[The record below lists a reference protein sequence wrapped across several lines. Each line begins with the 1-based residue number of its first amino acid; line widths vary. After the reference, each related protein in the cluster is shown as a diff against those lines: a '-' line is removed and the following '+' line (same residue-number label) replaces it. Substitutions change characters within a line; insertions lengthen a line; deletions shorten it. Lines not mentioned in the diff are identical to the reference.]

1 MPISELKLAKELI
14 RRPSITPKDA
24 GAINILAKKLRSLG
38 FKCQLINFKNIKNLY
53 AKLGKS
59 SPNFCYA
66 GHTDVVPPGNISDW
80 SVNPFKPTVK
90 NNKLIGRGANDM
102 KASIACFVAA
112 VSRFKAKNKKFNGSI
127 SLLITGDEEG
137 VAINGTKRVVEYLK
151 RKREKINFCLVGEPT
166 NPNKLGEMIKIGRR
180 GSITGRLTITGTQG
194 HVAYPH
200 RANNPSNTIVN
211 ILKRIKE
218 TKLDNGTKKVVK
230 YLKRKKEK
238 INFCLVGE
246 PTNPNKLGE
255 MIKIGRRGSITG
267 RLTVIGT
274 QGHVAYPHIANNPSN
289 TLVKILKKIK
299 EVKLDKG
306 TKNFQP
312 SNLEITKINI
322 DNHTDNVIPGSANAV
337 FNIRYNDKHSSS
349 SLKRKLNKIFRSITR
364 KAKCKFNIKYEVSGE
379 AFLTKPNKT
388 TYMIQNTIK
397 KITGIKPKLST
408 AGGTSDAR
416 FIRKIAP
423 CLEFGLVGKTM
434 HKIDE
439 SVPLP
444 DLKKLTNIYL
454 NILENY
460 FK

>member
-1 MPISELKLAKELI
+1 MSISELKLAKELI
-14 RRPSITPKDA
+14 RKPSITPKDA
-24 GAINILAKKLRSLG
+24 GAINLLAKNLKSLG
-38 FKCQLINFKNIKNLY
+38 FKCQVINFKNVKNLY
-53 AKLGKS
+53 AKLGKAK
-59 SPNFCYA
+59 PNFCYA
-66 GHTDVVPPGNISDW
+66 GHTDVVPPGNINEW

-112 VSRFKAKNKKFNGSI
+112 VSKFKIKNKKFKGSI

-137 VAINGTKRVVEYLK
+137 EAINGTK
-151 RKREKINFCLVGEPT
+151 KI
-166 NPNKLGEMIKIGRR
+166 
-180 GSITGRLTITGTQG
+180 
-194 HVAYPH
+194 
-200 RANNPSNTIVN
+200 
-211 ILKRIKE
+211 
-218 TKLDNGTKKVVK
+218 VK

-246 PTNPNKLGE
+246 PTNPNRLGE

-267 RLTVIGT
+267 RLSIIGT
-274 QGHVAYPHIANNPSN
+274 QGHVAYPHRANNPSN
-289 TLVKILKKIK
+289 TMIKILKKIK
-299 EVKLDKG
+299 EMKLDKG

-322 DNHTDNVIPGSANAV
+322 DNHADNVIPGSVEAV
-337 FNIRYNDKHSSS
+337 FNIRFNNKHSSS
-349 SLKRKLNKIFRSITR
+349 SLKIKLNTIFRSIAK

-397 KITGIKPKLST
+397 KLTKIKPKLST

-439 SVPLP
+439 SVSLS
-444 DLKKLTNIYL
+444 DLKKLTNIYQT
-454 NILENY
+454 ILQNY